1 MDNASATGY
10 PTLQD
15 FSKYQVGIN
24 GKMEL
29 IWQPLY
35 DWNIYPLAGVAQIL
49 AFNTQQGQG
58 NSAQP
63 IAAAAPKS
71 AADSN
76 LQISGMLP
84 APQAYWVEGI
94 EVQVDPGGTATANLY
109 AVAPESVFLGTAAAA
124 STTTLNDANRILR
137 SGLLT
142 MTIMQKVYY
151 QESPLYRLPPRTNV
165 KYAGDVAICGTNAQ
179 PGSLATMQALAEG
192 QGVHL
197 DPGLGIASMT
207 NFGVTLSWPGLVP
220 TTAPGSG
227 FNARIGVFLNGW
239 LFRAAQ

>member
-58 NSAQP
+58 QSAQP

-71 AADSN
+71 AADTN
-76 LQISGMLP
+76 LVLSSMLP
-84 APQAYWVEGI
+84 APQAFWLDGI
-94 EVQVDPGGTATANLY
+94 ECVIEPGGTATANLY
-109 AVAPESVFLGTAAAA
+109 ANAESTVFLAAQAAAA
-124 STTTLNDANRILR
+124 TTIINDFNIIAKSGRLDLN
-137 SGLLT
+137 
-142 MTIMQKVYY
+142 IMQKNYY
-151 QESPLYRLPPRTNV
+151 SESPLYRFPQRAASRADMFAQTSSATTGSVVSMYPR
-165 KYAGDVAICGTNAQ
+165 CEGT
-179 PGSLATMQALAEG
+179 
-192 QGVHL
+192 GVRL
-197 DPGLGIASMT
+197 DPGLGIATTT
-207 NFGVTLSWPGLVP
+207 NFGVTLTWTTVVP